1 MDYNVNLEDE
11 FNEFVQQFDLQ
22 IRKQLTNTN
31 YQEREDLL
39 QEIYIK
45 MYEKYLEF
53 ETRKDSIPG
62 FIDFL
67 LDDVKHS

>member
-11 FNEFVQQFDLQ
+11 FNEFFQQFDLQ

-39 QEIYIK
+39 QEIHIK

-53 ETRKDSIPG
+53 ETRKESIPG

-67 LDDVKHS
+67 LNDVKHS